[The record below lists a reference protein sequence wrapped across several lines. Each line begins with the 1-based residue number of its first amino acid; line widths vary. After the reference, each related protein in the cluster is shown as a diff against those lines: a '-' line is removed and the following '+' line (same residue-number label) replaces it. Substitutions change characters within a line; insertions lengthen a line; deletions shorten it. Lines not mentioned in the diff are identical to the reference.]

1 MFKILTALGRGFTGL
16 GTSIKVGLVALV
28 IILLMAGAFKL
39 YYEKVQHDKAQLQQ
53 QLDEKAA
60 EATREKLRADSAE
73 ESNKTLQ
80 KNFQEQT
87 KKIDELDKKRGDIR
101 TKRAKTSKTI
111 ARHDLEALS
120 NAKPTLIEQRMN
132 DATARALRELEEITQ
147 PESYDAWR
155 TQQ

>member
-1 MFKILTALGRGFTGL
+1 MFKIFAALGRGFTGL

-39 YYEKVQHDKAQLQQ
+39 YYEKVQHDKAQLQE
-53 QLDEKAA
+53 QLQEKAA
-60 EATREKLRADSAE
+60 EAAREKLRADSAE

-80 KNFQEQT
+80 ENFVKQA
-87 KKIDELDKKRGDIR
+87 KKIDELDKTRGDIR
-101 TKRAKTSKTI
+101 KKRAQTSKTI
-111 ARHDLEALS
+111 AKHDLEALS
-120 NAKPTLIEQRMN
+120 NAKPTLIEKRMN
-132 DATARALRELEEITQ
+132 EATERALRELEEITQ